1 MWAAHDDL
9 RDLTF
14 VRVCIK
20 AGAISK
26 SCSMPHTELFIQ
38 NRKERLCVTNLDSFD
53 GVTDLVER
61 YRETLKHFSTV
72 AIYGVYRLSAMKKTH
87 MLASSIASDIAFIQE
102 LSIYGNFVQ
111 VPQILFSY
119 IGREKW
125 NTVHEVIKTFGKGSK
140 ALVVPSVHSI
150 IP

>member
-1 MWAAHDDL
+1 MY
-9 RDLTF
+9 R
-14 VRVCIK
+14 K
-20 AGAISK
+20 AEQFPKAVL
-26 SCSMPHTELFIQ
+26 CHTYTELFIQ

-87 MLASSIASDIAFIQE
+87 MLATSIASDIAFIQE

-119 IGREKW
+119 IVEK
-125 NTVHEVIKTFGKGSK
+125 NGILFMRIIKTFRERIESLGGTFRS
-140 ALVVPSVHSI
+140 
-150 IP
+150 